1 MLCLNIS
8 DITIITVKSVNY
20 CCIMHDISKSEAI
33 HLLENFVLEL
43 KIVVIY
49 KNHININQ
57 VYNDS
62 NDLLKPEQ
70 IEETKN
76 VSIDEKTLLI
86 KLIIKYFWYVLT
98 VYDLGVLRHFGR
110 FEYLVWFKI
119 FGPKIC

>member
-8 DITIITVKSVNY
+8 DIAIITVKSVNY

-49 KNHININQ
+49 KNHININR

-70 IEETKN
+70 TE
-76 VSIDEKTLLI
+76 
-86 KLIIKYFWYVLT
+86 
-98 VYDLGVLRHFGR
+98 
-110 FEYLVWFKI
+110 
-119 FGPKIC
+119 